1 MIYFSPIWNGLAPSF
16 QHQAAA
22 VFLCGKGRE
31 TCSFPHWK
39 KLLLAGAPGA
49 NSPSLAAL
57 DRFPFLS
64 LRDIFPRP
72 GEVVLWDGA
81 FGSTEKFPA
90 KVQSLRHARG
100 SLFEGAGKTDRFC
113 LREFPQQPRKNKPS
127 RADKVPERAY
137 KTIFY
142 ALAAAQGSAFCFLK
156 VDIHR
161 SIGLTI
167 NNTGDNIIRID
178 PVQLRIMKIIIRS
191 VLRQIFRGQRNC
203 INSFIFRNTP

>member
-1 MIYFSPIWNGLAPSF
+1 MRFSTFSTGFSTTKGHQPYTHRNSGRSFLVSFGQKCGHSAFYKKESRRIFFAFYKPFPSGDLFFSNLEWLAPSF
-16 QHQAAA
+16 QHRAAA
-22 VFLCGKGRE
+22 VFLCGKGGE
-31 TCSFPHWK
+31 TCSFPHRK

-100 SLFEGAGKTDRFC
+100 SLFEGAGKTVRF
-113 LREFPQQPRKNKPS
+113 
-127 RADKVPERAY
+127 
-137 KTIFY
+137 
-142 ALAAAQGSAFCFLK
+142 
-156 VDIHR
+156 
-161 SIGLTI
+161 
-167 NNTGDNIIRID
+167 
-178 PVQLRIMKIIIRS
+178 
-191 VLRQIFRGQRNC
+191 
-203 INSFIFRNTP
+203 

>member
-1 MIYFSPIWNGLAPSF
+1 MRFSTFSTGFSTTKGTSPIRTVIQAAAFWKVLDENAGILPFIKKKVEGFSLHSTNRSRAAIYFSPIWNEPVTSF
-16 QHQAAA
+16 QHRAAA
-22 VFLCGKGRE
+22 VFLCGKGGE
-31 TCSFPHWK
+31 TCSFPHRK

-100 SLFEGAGKTDRFC
+100 SLFEGAGKTVRF
-113 LREFPQQPRKNKPS
+113 
-127 RADKVPERAY
+127 
-137 KTIFY
+137 
-142 ALAAAQGSAFCFLK
+142 
-156 VDIHR
+156 
-161 SIGLTI
+161 
-167 NNTGDNIIRID
+167 
-178 PVQLRIMKIIIRS
+178 
-191 VLRQIFRGQRNC
+191 
-203 INSFIFRNTP
+203 